1 MAPSAENP
9 ITRKRFLQGAAA
21 VGIAAGAAAAAPGSL
36 LTPRARAKKAPR
48 AGLNILVVM
57 VDQMRAPYVFMPRQ
71 LQTTYVPNITK
82 LGDQG
87 VRFSRYY
94 TVSNDCTPARAAQ
107 VTGLY
112 THQIG
117 IFGTTETA
125 TLNAGFPTFG
135 SMLRENGYET
145 NWFGKWHVTPTGDPR
160 GATCL
165 MADPYEAYGFT
176 ANWPGKGTCPSP
188 DGGANQ
194 GIPFDP
200 MTTSQFTTWLASRQN
215 TGTPW
220 FSMLSLINPHDIQFF
235 PNARPSDP
243 APSVYSRLPVNYET
257 NDERRARMK
266 PDMQYGS
273 VDVHNK
279 TFGYMPDNTRD
290 PALWAEMNNVYLQ
303 QNQYV
308 DAQIGVA
315 LNALA
320 ASPFADNTMVIF
332 TSDHG
337 EYGGAHGMRG
347 KGFSFYEEG
356 ARVPLIV
363 RDPTGTWT
371 KATKG
376 VRRQMFSSVDLA
388 ALLLTVGT
396 GGEKW
401 RADAKYKQIAGR
413 ASIARVLANPMA
425 EGRPYIAHATDE
437 EAVVPAQIGGAD
449 GQIPYDAP
457 NHITAVRTDKGKIV
471 RYAYWK
477 PGTYNIDTSK
487 RIDWEAYDYS
497 TSAGRLELDNVY
509 NKKSHA
515 GFVRHLKAL
524 LQHANKHEIKKPLPS
539 SLQATQDAAMTAWF
553 GQTQT
558 TPFSYAAL

>member
-1 MAPSAENP
+1 
-9 ITRKRFLQGAAA
+9 
-21 VGIAAGAAAAAPGSL
+21 
-36 LTPRARAKKAPR
+36 
-48 AGLNILVVM
+48 
-57 VDQMRAPYVFMPRQ
+57 
-71 LQTTYVPNITK
+71 
-82 LGDQG
+82 
-87 VRFSRYY
+87 
-94 TVSNDCTPARAAQ
+94 
-107 VTGLY
+107 
-112 THQIG
+112 
-117 IFGTTETA
+117 
-125 TLNAGFPTFG
+125 
-135 SMLRENGYET
+135 
-145 NWFGKWHVTPTGDPR
+145 
-160 GATCL
+160 
-165 MADPYEAYGFT
+165 
-176 ANWPGKGTCPSP
+176 
-188 DGGANQ
+188 
-194 GIPFDP
+194 
-200 MTTSQFTTWLASRQN
+200 MTTSQFTTWLASRQS

-235 PNARPSDP
+235 PNARPSAP
-243 APSVYSRLPVNYET
+243 APSVYSTLPVNFET
-257 NDERRARMK
+257 NDERKARKK

-290 PALWAEMNNVYLQ
+290 PASWADMNNVYLQ

-363 RDPTGTWT
+363 RDPTGTWA
-371 KATKG
+371 KATKV
-376 VRRQMFSSVDLA
+376 VRKQMFSSVDLA

-396 GGEKW
+396 GNEKW
-401 RADAKYKQIAGR
+401 RASSKYKQIARR
-413 ASIARVLANPMA
+413 ASIAGALSNPMA
-425 EGRPYIAHATDE
+425 QGRPYIAHATDE
-437 EAVVPAQIGGAD
+437 EAVVPAQIGGAE

-477 PGTYNIDTSK
+477 PGTYNIDTSR

-497 TSAGRLELDNVY
+497 TPAGRLELDNVY
-509 NKKSHA
+509 NKKTHA
-515 GFVRHLKAL
+515 SFVYKMKVL
-524 LQHANKHEIKKPLPS
+524 LQQANKSEIKQPLPS
-539 SLQATQDAAMTAWF
+539 SLKATQAAAMAAWF
-553 GQTQT
+553 GQTQKSA
-558 TPFSYAAL
+558 FSYTAV